1 MARNGTFSLNIGWQ
15 ALLSDLSVHGGH
27 VLRKAGL
34 PDDTLSR
41 DNHALTTAEYFRF
54 WGALEDE
61 VRDPLF
67 ALRIVETVS
76 AESFDPP
83 LFAAL
88 CSANLLQAVQ
98 RLAKYKQL
106 VAPMSLDVEV
116 DKAGAM
122 TISPRWLS
130 AHSEVPYSLQVAE
143 LAFFLKLARL
153 ATREPV
159 HALRVCLPIT
169 PPRAYAQQY
178 EKYFGTAVR
187 GSAGPS
193 IAFSATDLRRP
204 FLTLNEGMWRAF
216 EPDLR
221 RRLNELDAAATTSER
236 VRAVLLELLPASSA
250 TIERT
255 AERLGMSKRTL
266 QRRLED
272 EGHSFRSL
280 VNGTRES
287 LARHYLKNT
296 SMSGGEIAFLL
307 GFEDPN
313 SFYRAFH
320 EWTGQTPDSARI
332 QVSVN

>member
-1 MARNGTFSLNIGWQ
+1 MARNGTFSLDIGWQ
-15 ALLSDLSVHGGH
+15 ALLSDLGVRSDH

-34 PDDTLSR
+34 PDDILSR
-41 DNHALTTAEYFRF
+41 AGHGLTTAEYFRF
-54 WGALEDE
+54 WYALEDE

-106 VAPMSLDVEV
+106 VAPMSLDIEV
-116 DKAGAM
+116 DETGAM

-130 AHSEVPYSLQVAE
+130 TQSEVPCSLQVAE
-143 LAFFLKLARL
+143 LAFLLKLARL

-159 HALRVCLPIT
+159 RALRVCLPT
-169 PPRAYAQQY
+169 PPPRACVQPY
-178 EKYFGTAVR
+178 ERHFGTAIR

-193 IAFSATDLRRP
+193 ITFSAADLRRP
-204 FLTLNEGMWRAF
+204 FLTLNEGMWRVF

-221 RRLNELDAAATTSER
+221 RRLNELDATATTSER
-236 VRAVLLELLPASSA
+236 VRAVLLELLPAGSA
-250 TIERT
+250 TIEHT

-266 QRRLED
+266 QRRLGD

-280 VNGTRES
+280 LNGTREH
-287 LARHYLKNT
+287 LARHYLSST

-332 QVSVN
+332 QSHLN

>member
-15 ALLSDLSVHGGH
+15 ALLSDLGVHSGH

-34 PDDTLSR
+34 PDDILSR
-41 DNHALTTAEYFRF
+41 DNHGLTTAEYFRF

-61 VRDPLF
+61 VHDPLF

-106 VAPMSLDVEV
+106 VAPMSLDIEV
-116 DKAGAM
+116 DEAGAM

-130 AHSEVPYSLQVAE
+130 APSEVPYSLQVAE

-159 HALRVCLPIT
+159 RALRVCLPTT
-169 PPRAYAQQY
+169 PTRAYAQQY
-178 EKYFGTAVR
+178 EKYFGTTVR

-204 FLTLNEGMWRAF
+204 FLTLNEGMWRVF

-221 RRLNELDAAATTSER
+221 RRLNELDATATTSER

-280 VNGTRES
+280 VNGTREN
-287 LARHYLKNT
+287 LARHYLNNT

-332 QVSVN
+332 QSSLN